1 MMMENFFINYFSNQS
16 NTTFPKNTSQ
26 NFQVLL
32 PDGFLSRRLNEQKLL
47 VGLKFISFSM
57 NNPTISF
64 GDDDDDDDDEDE
76 DENEKS
82 EQRIFA
88 LKSSLVQLGDRSDG
102 NQVGILHNF
111 YWSSDV
117 GLLTRSFTQY
127 IERPNFFVTSREK
140 LLSAQFEFLQFNS
153 SSGKFVP
160 VKANLFKYPPPIHL
174 QVEVKQLSDDMELD
188 HINLLASSADI
199 YSKSLHPDNDAYS
212 FTYEGPQI
220 RIQDDQKWVMG
231 LKSISIPSLVKNAY
245 DPTECWVKYKLKFT
259 PKENQ
264 QQSYLA
270 YEESYTGQLRQDH
283 YTSQLEVWADLNDF
297 FKTRSLV
304 HCGVRVEKFPQLG
317 HTLVS
322 QRAAF
327 FVHKGNLLKRPE
339 KDSEGLFEAAVSI
352 PATTTTQVGQDES
365 VPSDRKR
372 ERDEED
378 TEAGAAGSDDTFAE
392 TTDEIQNVEGEEGVK
407 RLRLDDRQLPDED
420 DLMMD
425 DVSLARR
432 ILRKDIDVVSVPYPH
447 PLRSEWPFKYIDKWA
462 KEHKLTRDQISVRR
476 SLAYSKMTAHHHF
489 YVYFELSPLYAR
501 MLGIPLNSTRYE
513 MSDETL
519 YTPNDNFIAPINGD
533 TDFPTYGSPDTIL
546 VNCDII
552 EDTVVGNNK
561 FPVLRHLH
569 LGDRK
574 NERDKLQNW
583 VYHID
588 HFQEMIVRHHPFRF
602 RIYLTDLKGIPV
614 KLQDDQVNKPGLDNV
629 VNIIMKRIA

>member
-1 MMMENFFINYFSNQS
+1 MMENFFINYFSNQS
-16 NTTFPKNTSQ
+16 NTIFPENTSQ
-26 NFQVLL
+26 KFQVSL

-64 GDDDDDDDDEDE
+64 DDDEDE
-76 DENEKS
+76 DEDEDEKKS

-88 LKSSLVQLGDRSDG
+88 VKSSLVHVADRSDG

-111 YWSSDV
+111 YWSSGV

-127 IERPNFFVTSREK
+127 IERPSFFVTSREK
-140 LLSAQFEFLQFNS
+140 LLSAEFEFLQFNS
-153 SSGKFVP
+153 SSGQFVP
-160 VKANLFKYPPPIHL
+160 VKLSLFKSPPPIHL

-188 HINLLASSADI
+188 HINLLASSADT
-199 YSKSLHPDNDAYS
+199 YSQSLHPDNDAYS
-212 FTYEGPQI
+212 FTYEAPQI
-220 RIQDDQKWVMG
+220 RIRDDQKWVMG

-245 DPTECWVKYKLKFT
+245 DPTECWVKYKIKFT

-264 QQSYLA
+264 KQAYLA

-283 YTSQLEVWADLNDF
+283 YTSQSEVWTDLNDF
-297 FKTRSLV
+297 FKTRSFV
-304 HCGVRVEKFPQLG
+304 HCGVRIEELPTFG
-317 HTLVS
+317 YTLIS

-327 FVHKGNLLKRPE
+327 FVHKGNLLRRPE
-339 KDSEGLFEAAVSI
+339 KDSQGLFEAEAAVSI
-352 PATTTTQVGQDES
+352 PSTTVQAGQDES
-365 VPSDRKR
+365 VQRDRKR
-372 ERDEED
+372 ERNEED
-378 TEAGAAGSDDTFAE
+378 IEAGVTGSDGPHAE
-392 TTDEIQNVEGEEGVK
+392 TTGEAENGEEGGEEGVK
-407 RLRLDDRQLPDED
+407 RLRFDDRQLPDED

-425 DVSLARR
+425 DVSLAQR
-432 ILRKDIDVVSVPYPH
+432 ILSKDIDVVSVGYPIPSRSDY
-447 PLRSEWPFKYIDKWA
+447 PLKYLDKWA
-462 KEHKLTRDQISVRR
+462 REHNLTPQQLGVRR
-476 SLAYSKMTAHHHF
+476 SLAYSKLNAHHHF

-501 MLGIPLNSTRYE
+501 MLGIPLDSTRYE

-519 YTPNDNFIAPINGD
+519 FSPHDTFFAPVNVD
-533 TDFPTYGSPDTIL
+533 ADFPTYGSPDTIL

-583 VYHID
+583 LYHID
-588 HFQEMIVRHHPFRF
+588 HFQEIIVRHNPFRF
-602 RIYLTDLKGIPV
+602 RIYLTDLKGIPLQ
-614 KLQDDQVNKPGLDNV
+614 LQDDQVNKPGLDNV
-629 VNIIMKRIA
+629 VNLIMKRVA